1 MASGKK
7 KSDWRWPLIIFLF
20 IIDAAPLA
28 VLLLVF
34 TLFGDDEEKE
44 YLKWKMQKAT
54 TEQEREKIRRK
65 LENM

>member
-34 TLFGDDEEKE
+34 TLFGDDEEE
-44 YLKWKMQKAT
+44 
-54 TEQEREKIRRK
+54 E
-65 LENM
+65 